1 MSTVIPQ
8 NAPRVRSGPLDGVRV
23 LDLSRLLP
31 GPYASLVL
39 SDLGADVVK
48 VEDPDP
54 GDYLRE
60 ISPGMYAALN
70 RGKRSIVLDLK
81 TSSGAAELRRLC
93 AVSDVLIESFRPGV
107 LERLGFA
114 DLLADPGR
122 LVICRI
128 SGYGQSGPWRDRAGH
143 DIGYVALAGIVARN
157 GGVPAV
163 QLADLFGGGQNAV
176 IGVLAALVERART
189 GKGKVVD
196 VAMAQGSTGLLLP
209 HLGELPD
216 APENM
221 LDGSLPCYRV
231 YACKGGGRYALG
243 ALEPKF
249 WQRFCAAVGR
259 RAWADRGFDRTMAP
273 EVGALFATRT
283 REEWDVFLC
292 SADCCGEPVLEPS
305 ELRNHP
311 LFGDLFAGDLPRT
324 YPSLVPTADLPTDR
338 APSRGEHTAE
348 VLHEWST
355 R

>member
-1 MSTVIPQ
+1 L
-8 NAPRVRSGPLDGVRV
+8 GKPLDGVRV

-60 ISPGMYAALN
+60 ISPGMFAALN

-81 TSSGAAELRRLC
+81 SPEGAAQLRQLC
-93 AVSDVLIESFRPGV
+93 AAADVLLESFRPGV

-114 DLLADPGR
+114 DLLREPRR

-128 SGYGQSGPWRDRAGH
+128 SGYGQSGAWRDRAGH
-143 DIGYVALAGIVARN
+143 DIGYVGLAGVIARN
-157 GGVPAV
+157 GDVPAV
-163 QLADLFGGGQNAV
+163 QLGDLFGGAQNAV
-176 IGVLAALVERART
+176 IGVLAALVERERGGAGR
-189 GKGKVVD
+189 VVD

-216 APENM
+216 APANA
-221 LDGSLPCYRV
+221 LDGSRPCYRV

-249 WQRFCAAVGR
+249 WQRFCGAVGR
-259 RAWADRGFDRTMAP
+259 PQWADRAMDLALVP
-273 EVGALFATRT
+273 DVDALFAGRT
-283 REEWDVFLC
+283 REEWDSALRK
-292 SADCCGEPVLEPS
+292 ADCCGEMVLEPV
-305 ELRNHP
+305 ELRGHP
-311 LFGDLFAGDLPRT
+311 LFSDLYTGDLPRT
-324 YPSLVPTADLPTDR
+324 FPALVPTASLPAGP
-338 APSRGEHTAE
+338 APERGQHTAE
-348 VLHEWST
+348 ILREWSS

>member
-1 MSTVIPQ
+1 M
-8 NAPRVRSGPLDGVRV
+8 
-23 LDLSRLLP
+23 P

-60 ISPGMYAALN
+60 ISAGMFAALN
-70 RGKRSIVLDLK
+70 RGKRSIVVDLK
-81 TSSGAAELRRLC
+81 TPTGAEELRRLC
-93 AVSDVLIESFRPGV
+93 AVADVLIESFRPGV

-128 SGYGQSGPWRDRAGH
+128 SGFGQSGPWRDRAGH
-143 DIGYVALAGIVARN
+143 DIGYVALAGIVERN

-163 QLADLFGGGQNAV
+163 QLGDLFGGAQQAI
-176 IGVLAALVERART
+176 IGVLAALVERSRT
-189 GKGKVVD
+189 GRGRVVD
-196 VAMAQGSTGLLLP
+196 VAMAQGVTGLLLP

-216 APENM
+216 APQNT
-221 LDGSLPCYRV
+221 LDGSRPCYRV
-231 YACKGGGRYALG
+231 YRCKDGGKYVLG

-249 WQRFCAAVGR
+249 WQRFCEAVER
-259 RAWADRGFDRTMAP
+259 RAWADRGFDRSLAP
-273 EVGALFATRT
+273 EVDALFATRT
-283 REEWDVFLC
+283 REEWDAALC
-292 SADCCGEPVLEPS
+292 SADCCGEPVLEPA

-311 LFGDLFAGDLPRT
+311 VFAGLFAGDLPRT
-324 YPSLVPTADLPTDR
+324 YPALVATRDLPVGR
-338 APSRGEHTAE
+338 APERGEHTAE

>member
-1 MSTVIPQ
+1 L
-8 NAPRVRSGPLDGVRV
+8 GKPLDGVRV

-81 TSSGAAELRRLC
+81 ISSGAAELRRLC

-128 SGYGQSGPWRDRAGH
+128 SGYGQRGPWRDRAGH

-176 IGVLAALVERART
+176 IGVLAALVERPRT
-189 GKGKVVD
+189 GRGKVVD

-259 RAWADRGFDRTMAP
+259 LGWADRGFDRTMAS
-273 EVGALFATRT
+273 EVDALFATRT

-324 YPSLVPTADLPTDR
+324 YPSLVPTADLPAGR

-348 VLHEWST
+348 VLREWST